1 MNVTNERLREHMA
14 KNLPQKFNFEL
25 QLQSVKCSHR
35 KCFQHNIRSLACKFV
50 YHVWEGVECVCVPM
64 LNWIS
69 YTSVTYVNTICY
81 DTISRLQADFPL
93 IERSAKIN
101 FAGTSLLVDVR
112 MRHL

>member
-1 MNVTNERLREHMA
+1 MA

-69 YTSVTYVNTICY
+69 YTSVTYIIMVGFYCVGVTPSFRNSDLIGCFY
-81 DTISRLQADFPL
+81 D
-93 IERSAKIN
+93 
-101 FAGTSLLVDVR
+101 
-112 MRHL
+112 